1 MLLLHQLILH
11 IRDITEK
18 HLLKRSNLIHK
29 LDEPIASQRDPMN
42 STFLRL
48 VAIFS
53 ITMTAM
59 SFVHSAPRPALVL
72 SARRLFSQSSSPTI
86 LNAKERPTTDYCEF
100 EMQEL
105 RVQLNAMKAKGIG
118 SKDLDP
124 LTRALF
130 AKYARQIVTK
140 RPSPISMAN
149 VKAQLPGTSWRL
161 VFSTE
166 AATLGDL
173 PRDATVYLTFVDES
187 NMDYSL
193 RFSEKTLGLDAIT
206 AQSKWT
212 GDARGIISF
221 VYDKITTDVFGFKNV
236 GVSFFGLLKGR
247 SNYLET
253 AYFDGNFWIER
264 AVGQDGEEYVNVY
277 LRDD

>member
-1 MLLLHQLILH
+1 
-11 IRDITEK
+11 
-18 HLLKRSNLIHK
+18 
-29 LDEPIASQRDPMN
+29 MN
-42 STFLRL
+42 ATFLQL
-48 VAIFS
+48 LAIFS
-53 ITMTAM
+53 IT
-59 SFVHSAPRPALVL
+59 VSAAAFLPFTSGSPRTL
-72 SARRLFSQSSSPTI
+72 STLGWLQQSSSTI
-86 LNAKERPTTDYCEF
+86 ILSAKERPSADYCEF
-100 EMQEL
+100 ELQEL

-124 LTRALF
+124 LTRAVF
-130 AKYARQIVTK
+130 ANYSNQIVSK
-140 RPSPISMAN
+140 RPSPIAMSS
-149 VKAQLPGTSWRL
+149 VTAQLPGTSWRL

-173 PRDATVYLTFVDES
+173 PRDATVYLSFVDES

-193 RFSEKTLGLDAIT
+193 RFSQKTFGLDAIT

-212 GDARGIISF
+212 GDARGVISY
-221 VYDKITTDVFGFKNV
+221 VYDKITTDVFGFRNV

-253 AYFDGNFWIER
+253 AYFDGNFWIEK
-264 AVGQDGEEYVNVY
+264 AVSQDGEEYVNVY